1 MENLISVLSIKYL
14 SKYAQSDPTGN
25 MSSEMSDFAAKHPD
39 FNLKTQLE
47 VIRHQIALELF
58 NISKVV
64 DDGNFHIVLAKG
76 QE

>member
-1 MENLISVLSIKYL
+1 
-14 SKYAQSDPTGN
+14 

-64 DDGNFHIVLAKG
+64 DDGNFHIVLSKG